1 MWAKSFHRL
10 ASWVLGFTG
19 NTYTSMTTEADRYAS
34 LALLQEVRV
43 TVSFEKRMLIT
54 PELEV
59 VGSCVYSLED
69 EERYSI

>member
-1 MWAKSFHRL
+1 
-10 ASWVLGFTG
+10 
-19 NTYTSMTTEADRYAS
+19 MTTEVDRYAS
-34 LALLQEVRV
+34 LTLLREVRV
-43 TVSFEKRMLIT
+43 TISFEKRMLIT